1 MEKSVHLFF
10 CSIVFITLF
19 RCVQLIYGQYA
30 EYIQMSYRYV
40 DCVHF
45 LKILTG
51 SFTGVGVGRADVEGF
66 TCEVN
71 ATTRPV
77 VTPGML

>member
-1 MEKSVHLFF
+1 MRLVY
-10 CSIVFITLF
+10 
-19 RCVQLIYGQYA
+19 RQYA
-30 EYIQMSYRYV
+30 EYIRMSYGYA

-51 SFTGVGVGRADVEGF
+51 SFTSVGVGRADVEGF
-66 TCEVN
+66 TCKVDA
-71 ATTRPV
+71 ATEPV